1 MITKSLLFYIETR
14 CMRYFSPILLSLCF
28 FLIDCNSGAPDE
40 PSVDTDDEPPVK
52 VKEEPSPEELARMDS
67 IQRVEDSLYQA
78 EQLAIY
84 RAAELERMEGFIA
97 DYYVALENR
106 GYFQAHNWYAD
117 EVDQWI
123 NKKDLTPDKINEKW
137 NDVADSDHT
146 NQRFR
151 IRFNTL
157 AFDRAEN
164 GNEYYTFDVDFSCYR
179 PSRFQQQTCNIL
191 IEMGVNEDKKLV
203 SYIEKKI
210 TNLRFRDF

>member
-1 MITKSLLFYIETR
+1 MSTKFKISEETSSNFNLENKGAFGKFSIFICFSLIHCT
-14 CMRYFSPILLSLCF
+14 
-28 FLIDCNSGAPDE
+28 SGAPDE

-52 VKEEPSPEELARMDS
+52 EEPSPEELARLDS

-137 NDVADSDHT
+137 NVRLHS
-146 NQRFR
+146 R
-151 IRFNTL
+151 IP
-157 AFDRAEN
+157 EI
-164 GNEYYTFDVDFSCYR
+164 Y
-179 PSRFQQQTCNIL
+179 
-191 IEMGVNEDKKLV
+191 
-203 SYIEKKI
+203 
-210 TNLRFRDF
+210 